1 MKEIDLAI
9 HPGDTIECR
18 DREDM
23 VDTMVAPGK
32 GRHRDKDKGQRKIR
46 PRSEGGRPMKLVVTI
61 EGPDAAS
68 LDAENTAYMIFSQLD
83 DEGYDVTVTAETVED

>member
-23 VDTMVAPGK
+23 VDTMVALAKNGIVTK
-32 GRHRDKDKGQRKIR
+32 IKDKERYV
-46 PRSEGGRPMKLVVTI
+46 LVVK
-61 EGPDAAS
+61 EVDR
-68 LDAENTAYMIFSQLD
+68 
-83 DEGYDVTVTAETVED
+83 